1 MLFNRCSLFTLTNK
15 PSYFQHTNIFFVY
28 YLPQKLKWFPKK
40 ATKIIAYHDYEQI
53 PNAKFFD
60 DVNSFVF
67 DRFDVNIFMKWDIH
81 YIQ

>member
-1 MLFNRCSLFTLTNK
+1 MFLVHPHK

>member
-1 MLFNRCSLFTLTNK
+1 M
-15 PSYFQHTNIFFVY
+15 
-28 YLPQKLKWFPKK
+28 WFPKK
-40 ATKIIAYHDYEQI
+40 ATKIIAYHDYKQI

-67 DRFDVNIFMKWDIH
+67 DRYDVNIFMKWDIH